1 MDILVVDDERD
12 ICDFLADFLNQDG
25 HNVKTLSDPTKV
37 VATLKKKS
45 FHVIILDLMM
55 PKMSGIDLL
64 QKIRTFDDDLAVII
78 LTGYPTVESAS
89 DSIQH
94 GVSAYIRKPFS
105 IDELRTNLYKIAR
118 EKGLLLEKESELH
131 RVIGENI
138 RNNRKEKNLT
148 LKMLSRRTQLSISLL
163 SQIERGESS
172 PSITSLYKI
181 ANALNVKMAELLG
194 DF

>member
-12 ICDFLADFLNQDG
+12 ICDFLSDFLNQDG

-37 VATLKKKS
+37 VTTLKKKS

-181 ANALNVKMAELLG
+181 ANALNVKMASLLG